1 MATIQVVIPDEL
13 EKKINQEAKKEER
26 TLSGEVRYILNQY
39 YYGDKHK

>member
-13 EKKINQEAKKEER
+13 EKKINIEAKKAER

-39 YYGDKHK
+39 YYNKGKK